1 LHRPTAFT
9 VYVWRLQVR
18 IGTCRL
24 RSSRLLFYHNG
35 PNAPQ
40 DVWVYAA
47 PLSSGLLSSSIAA
60 ENAVGLRAF

>member
-1 LHRPTAFT
+1 MSAEELAPA
-9 VYVWRLQVR
+9 
-18 IGTCRL
+18 
-24 RSSRLLFYHNG
+24 LLSNG

-47 PLSSGLLSSSIAA
+47 PLSSGLLSSSIAT